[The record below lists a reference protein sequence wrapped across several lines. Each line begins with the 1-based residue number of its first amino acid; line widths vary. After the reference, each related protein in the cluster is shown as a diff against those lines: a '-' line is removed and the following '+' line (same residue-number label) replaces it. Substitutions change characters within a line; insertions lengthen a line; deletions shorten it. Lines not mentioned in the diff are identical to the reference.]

1 MNSYKKKIVKKSLI
15 KNVGLHIKHIII
27 TLSSLLL
34 LISCESPTSY
44 SDGYADLNF
53 DLRLPQDENGFY
65 HLEINRNKWQ
75 TIHRVNGSITEDGYG
90 IENFMVAWESDLY
103 WYLGDTLGYIVNRE
117 FSIYQGK
124 YVTQDTSFTPVL
136 LLPIVTFPIVLLLII
151 SSDCTLAVPSPL
163 LSSKSPLEQAPV
175 TLTEPIPTDVILTLP
190 CALKFA
196 TTPYTQESPA
206 VSETF
211 TLA

>member
-1 MNSYKKKIVKKSLI
+1 MNSYKKIITKKSLI
-15 KNVGLHIKHIII
+15 KNVGQHIKHIII

-53 DLRLPQDENGFY
+53 NLRLPQDENGFY

-75 TIHRVNGSITEDGYG
+75 TIHRVTGSISQDGYG

-117 FSIYQGK
+117 FSIYQGN
-124 YVTQDTSFTPVL
+124 YVTRDTSFIIGFDGMEVPTSNQMSYSNSKGEINNMIAPVRSMIGDTL
-136 LLPIVTFPIVLLLII
+136 YLTADWFSGTATWGIVL
-151 SSDCTLAVPSPL
+151 D
-163 LSSKSPLEQAPV
+163 
-175 TLTEPIPTDVILTLP
+175 
-190 CALKFA
+190 
-196 TTPYTQESPA
+196 
-206 VSETF
+206 
-211 TLA
+211 

>member
-1 MNSYKKKIVKKSLI
+1 MNSYKKIITKKSLI

-124 YVTQDTSFTPVL
+124 YVTQDTSFIVGFDGMEVPTSNQMSYSNSKGEINNMIAPVRSMIGDTL
-136 LLPIVTFPIVLLLII
+136 YLTADWFSGTATWGIVL
-151 SSDCTLAVPSPL
+151 D
-163 LSSKSPLEQAPV
+163 
-175 TLTEPIPTDVILTLP
+175 
-190 CALKFA
+190 
-196 TTPYTQESPA
+196 
-206 VSETF
+206 
-211 TLA
+211 